1 MNKIIKRI
9 EQTLDAIRSVELR
22 KNPRASAK
30 ALEIKRMIAE
40 LKNYV
45 TEKQQDSTNQGVLK
59 YINPKVLLE
68 N

>member
-1 MNKIIKRI
+1 MKELI
-9 EQTLDAIRSVELR
+9 EKLERLILSIRDSEF
-22 KNPRASAK
+22 KNNPQASAK

-40 LKNYV
+40 MKNNV
-45 TEKQQDSTNQGVLK
+45 STKNQGVLQ